1 MLLLRTVVVV
11 CSLCIVWA
19 EFMLQEGRIHA
30 HLLSGQ
36 HGDIDSTLK
45 TEVRHVWCQLSN
57 ARFAVLTVGLR
68 AQDWFTESFKP
79 RSDFL
84 TPTGKQAACFLD
96 KMVHVGT
103 VGRPISMSN
112 APSRI

>member
-1 MLLLRTVVVV
+1 MLLRTVVVVV

-19 EFMLQEGRIHA
+19 EQEGQIHA

-45 TEVRHVWCQLSN
+45 SEVRHVWCQLPN
-57 ARFAVLTVGLR
+57 ARFAVLTVALR

-84 TPTGKQAACFLD
+84 TPTGEQAACFLD